1 MSNRPRNAVKWSET
15 IQVSVSNKTKNQVA
29 DIASTKGK
37 SLSNVARE
45 LLILGLEK
53 ELAQGE

>member
-15 IQVSVSNKTKNQVA
+15 IQVSVSNETKNQVV

-45 LLILGLEK
+45 LLILGLER
-53 ELAQGE
+53 ELSQDD